1 MLGTF
6 GPFRDQFDRGANKN
20 NKPKTNIMKNQIKQ
34 THPVRHWSGISS
46 TLIAVALLATARPA
60 ASQTIYST
68 GFEPPTFAKD
78 LPLVGQD
85 GWIAPP
91 PLSPNAA
98 VVTRDRPRLGR
109 QAVHVLGEDL
119 EHQDFINEAT
129 GGYYDAIG
137 SYRRAVNHDT
147 GGTQTVRVSAL
158 VRVDGRKT
166 AHGNNF
172 FSASIA
178 AIGADANGDASG
190 VGELAISSDGHV
202 YGYSSQDLV
211 PTFLTRTRVRL
222 GEWHLLA
229 IVVNFAA
236 REYSFF
242 VDGHCLGTFAFDPSA
257 TSNTLLRGSLITY
270 AAPDTARLKKADYAA
285 HFERFSIK
293 VASARDCDDEDDDHD
308 SKDDRHGRDRD

>member
-1 MLGTF
+1 
-6 GPFRDQFDRGANKN
+6 
-20 NKPKTNIMKNQIKQ
+20 MKNQIKQ
-34 THPVRHWSGISS
+34 TPRIRLWGGISS
-46 TLIAVALLATARPA
+46 TLMAVALLAAARPA
-60 ASQTIYST
+60 AGQSIYRT
-68 GFEPPTFAKD
+68 GFEPPTFVGDAT
-78 LPLVGQD
+78 LVGQD

-98 VVTRDRPRLGR
+98 VVTHDRPRLGR
-109 QAVHVLGEDL
+109 QTVHVLGGDL

-137 SYRRAVNHDT
+137 SYRHAVNYDT
-147 GGTQTVRVSAL
+147 EGTQIVRVSAL

-166 AHGNNF
+166 ASGNNF

-211 PTFLTRTRVRL
+211 PTFLTSTRVRL
-222 GEWHLLA
+222 GEWHQLA

-236 REYSFF
+236 RTYSFF

-257 TSNTLLRGSLITY
+257 TSNTLLRGSLIAF

-285 HFERFSIK
+285 HFDRFSIK
-293 VASARDCDDEDDDHD
+293 VVSARDCDDDRDW
-308 SKDDRHGRDRD
+308 DDRDDCDEH